1 MRNVSK
7 KTGHRISTLTAVLI
21 CTAALFAFTGCED
34 SRGNVPRVVYGDSQE
49 ADPRANMSA
58 EERMQE
64 KKVWFEEMRQGN
76 RKFLAEAAKNKPE
89 ELGMALLSLTDY
101 HPITR
106 MEEFVTKYSN
116 LKVKEFQFSVL
127 GAVHLF
133 KVDMNLPLHDEVERS
148 IKEDRARLEGN
159 IREYGELKNPQSR
172 NEAIAFEQKYL
183 DAVNTGNVRTCGF
196 AIIGKLK
203 DIETMAQAEFG
214 GKFVRV
220 IQLAAGVDD
229 SVPTNYFDPVDAQGI
244 PAEEAFK

>member
-7 KTGHRISTLTAVLI
+7 KTGHRISTLTAILI

-49 ADPRANMSA
+49 SDPRANMSA

-101 HPITR
+101 HPIIR

-116 LKVKEFQFSVL
+116 LKVKEFEFSVL
-127 GAVHLF
+127 GAKHLF

-148 IKEDRARLEGN
+148 IKEEIEYLHQNIKDAQEIKNERGRTERLALEN
-159 IREYGELKNPQSR
+159 S
-172 NEAIAFEQKYL
+172 YL
-183 DAVNTGNVRTCGF
+183 NAVNAGNVRTYGF
-196 AIIGKLK
+196 AVIGKLE
-203 DIETMAQAEFG
+203 DIEIMAQAEFG

-229 SVPTNYFDPVDAQGI
+229 LVPTNYFDPVDAQGI